1 MRPDQTPTPEEVE
14 ARIAEVAALNRLCDS
29 LALAGSSLR
38 RPSEG
43 IENRGPNRPEATSE
57 EPTAQTRPADP
68 ADPAVPAQ
76 KKVGETEHS

>member
-43 IENRGPNRPEATSE
+43 GENGRPSRPEVTSE
-57 EPTAQTRPADP
+57 EPTAQTSPAAP
-68 ADPAVPAQ
+68 AK

>member
-43 IENRGPNRPEATSE
+43 IENRCPNRLEATSDLKSPQHRHDL
-57 EPTAQTRPADP
+57 PTQPSQPRRR
-68 ADPAVPAQ
+68 
-76 KKVGETEHS
+76 

>member
-43 IENRGPNRPEATSE
+43 LEERGQNRPEVTSE
-57 EPTAQTRPADP
+57 EPTAQTRSAD
-68 ADPAVPAQ
+68 PAQ